1 MRRDAEPPNTD
12 CRRASTARRYLTS
25 SLCFIRYG
33 HYPGVCPFLPVRE
46 QSITIKHFSRG
57 STTTGDAVYFN
68 IELIDLAESMSSS
81 ALDQL
86 GQFLTRVEH
95 AGLHRGGGNAEYLR
109 ALIDRFS

>member
-1 MRRDAEPPNTD
+1 MFHSLRIIQGFVRFCQFVRNP
-12 CRRASTARRYLTS
+12 STLS
-25 SLCFIRYG
+25 
-33 HYPGVCPFLPVRE
+33 
-46 QSITIKHFSRG
+46 QG

-68 IELIDLAESMSSS
+68 IELINLAESMSSS

-109 ALIDRFS
+109 ALIDRLLVIVHEVNDFPMFEC